1 MYKYIYTCLCTYM
14 FICMCIYL
22 YITIAKSICIYMY
35 TILHVPSLNR
45 ILEDEYG
52 DNNDR
57 RYTICDASSDGSI
70 RGVIENG
77 Y

>member
-1 MYKYIYTCLCTYM
+1 
-14 FICMCIYL
+14 
-22 YITIAKSICIYMY
+22 MY